1 MRQMSVAVG
10 MLACVLVGC
19 ADSTSTQLAPTGPR
33 DVSIQLKP
41 ALTAVVS
48 AHEATASRGST
59 GMDRAQRWSSTSSNS
74 ISAAASESESVRTS
88 HPGRRPRS
96 GIPARFTGTRIGFPR
111 GRVQATLYDKKGNVL
126 ANTGWVSVGFD
137 CI

>member
-41 ALTAVVS
+41 TLTAVVS
-48 AHEATASRGST
+48 SPGNCVTRVDWDGS
-59 GMDRAQRWSSTSSNS
+59 GVALVEHLVELDIGSSLGVRVSPDKPPKSSTAQWN
-74 ISAAASESESVRTS
+74 
-88 HPGRRPRS
+88 PGSFHGNTNRVP
-96 GIPARFTGTRIGFPR
+96 T